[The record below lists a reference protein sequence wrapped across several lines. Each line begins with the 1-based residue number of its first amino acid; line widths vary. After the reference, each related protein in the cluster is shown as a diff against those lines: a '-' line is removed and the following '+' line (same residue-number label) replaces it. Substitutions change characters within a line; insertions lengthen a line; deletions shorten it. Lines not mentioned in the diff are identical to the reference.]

1 MSSPKLN
8 GSVKSSKNPLELR
21 IGTRLKYTIGED
33 LKSTLLYGRTLSAI
47 DALSRCGVVETG
59 GIITLADIVSVLQLR
74 PLSHKNNMSF
84 KRLPMATPLSFS
96 RSLRAPQSAQP
107 LTRPRL
113 FTQNSQLLL
122 IFDTSLRPQ
131 LPFLCHATSI
141 RLPPSVTRN
150 HFQNQ
155 LFRLI
160 TTERKLY
167 IKDVL
172 WKAARYNFYGWT
184 GILLLGIMAFGLQN
198 EVRERR
204 FPSPPEWTMGSRIL
218 YRNASSKQFPDL
230 NGLTDWTSAGNWYCK
245 LLNRLE
251 DPLVDG
257 RDLQPILK
265 EEGDIYIAGLGRAGL
280 DVSFKSE
287 PWTRGYYACLIGAAK
302 ASENRDGW
310 VSDTTRNIA
319 FPPEVVIGPSNP
331 RPKPVSY
338 GTPSAPLQE
347 NCVPAFEPAET
358 YYMKILTTQGF
369 NTRQRLDAALAYAD
383 WLNFKGLASTAEEMY
398 DWGLDIAMGALPVGT
413 SNVVDIKSG
422 VIDKRATHISSNVL
436 LATTSLASHHARN
449 NNLAAAL
456 PIYLSVLRA
465 RRQLSAPPSQNGAG
479 SKSHEGLSSATILSA
494 LRSLIIAPPFPSA
507 PPTGDE
513 IPLRTPA
520 AACEEAGVMAHI
532 GEILFVSS
540 SACLSTKDPSNADR
554 ESLVSS
560 RSTSDQ
566 LKGHKLGL
574 SWTRDAVDLAEATLT
589 SASKDDEETRE
600 KCSECLAVGIDNWS
614 TMVAK
619 LLRDERQA
627 GAGKR
632 AGKQPKASSSWL
644 WGSSASVEDGDRWE
658 HESQVVD
665 ERLEN
670 VRKLLSRETDRKEAK
685 GNSWFV

>member
-1 MSSPKLN
+1 MFF
-8 GSVKSSKNPLELR
+8 
-21 IGTRLKYTIGED
+21 
-33 LKSTLLYGRTLSAI
+33 
-47 DALSRCGVVETG
+47 
-59 GIITLADIVSVLQLR
+59 Q
-74 PLSHKNNMSF
+74 
-84 KRLPMATPLSFS
+84 RLPKATPLSFS
-96 RSLRAPQSAQP
+96 RALRAPRSAKR
-107 LTRPRL
+107 LAGPRL
-113 FTQNSQLLL
+113 FTQHSPLLL
-122 IFDTSLRPQ
+122 VSDISLRPQ
-131 LPFLCHATSI
+131 LPFLHPATGISN
-141 RLPPSVTRN
+141 PPSVTRN
-150 HFQNQ
+150 QFQNR

-172 WKAARYNFYGWT
+172 WKAARYNFYGWA

-198 EVRERR
+198 EVWERR
-204 FPSPPEWTMGSRIL
+204 FPTPPEWTMGSRIL
-218 YRNASSKQFPDL
+218 YRNASSKEYPDT

-251 DPLVDG
+251 DPSVDG

-280 DVSFKSE
+280 DVSYKSE

-338 GTPSAPLQE
+338 GTPSAPLEE
-347 NCVPAFEPAET
+347 NCVPAFEQAET

-383 WLNFKGLASTAEEMY
+383 WLNFKGLSQTAEEMY

-413 SNVVDIKSG
+413 SNVIDIKSG
-422 VIDKRATHISSNVL
+422 VIDQRATHVSSNVL

-465 RRQLSAPPSQNGAG
+465 RRQLPVPPSPNEAG
-479 SKSHEGLSSATILSA
+479 SKSHEGLSSATVLSA
-494 LRSLIIAPPFPSA
+494 LRSLIIAPPYPPA

-520 AACEEAGVMAHI
+520 AACEEAGVMAYI
-532 GEILFVSS
+532 GEILFASS
-540 SACLSTKDPSNADR
+540 SAWPSTKDSPDANR

-560 RSTSDQ
+560 RSTADQ
-566 LKGHKLGL
+566 LKSHKLGL
-574 SWTRDAVDLAEATLT
+574 SWTRDAVDLAEAALT

-600 KCSECLAVGIDNWS
+600 KCSECLAVGMDNWS
-614 TMVAK
+614 TMIAK

-627 GAGKR
+627 E
-632 AGKQPKASSSWL
+632 AGKQPKASSGWL
-644 WGSSASVEDGDRWE
+644 WGSSASVKNEDRWE
-658 HESQVVD
+658 HESQVVN
-665 ERLEN
+665 ERLEK
-670 VRKLLSRETDRKEAK
+670 VRKLLSRETDRKERK
-685 GNSWFV
+685 SDSLFV